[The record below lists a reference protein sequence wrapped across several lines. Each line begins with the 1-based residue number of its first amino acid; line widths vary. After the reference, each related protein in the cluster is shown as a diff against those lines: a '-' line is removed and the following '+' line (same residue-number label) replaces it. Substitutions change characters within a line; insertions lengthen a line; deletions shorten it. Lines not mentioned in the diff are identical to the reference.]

1 MDDHTAVATRRGET
15 YGGRSREQRATDR
28 RERIVASAVHLF
40 GTRDYESITVAD
52 VCAGARVSKRYF
64 YEHFAD
70 RADLVIAVNREQNE
84 WLLGNLAAA
93 VPEGATAAE
102 QIFRPAMR
110 ALVHLLK
117 AYPDRARVIY
127 INAPRM
133 ETRRR
138 EVLRSDAEF
147 LSRVLRRP
155 PGRPEEKLRHDRTLL
170 ALVAGVSEVIIDWM
184 MRDMADDPDLL
195 AEHLT
200 AIGLALLN
208 S

>member
-1 MDDHTAVATRRGET
+1 VDDQTAVVTRRGET
-15 YGGRSREQRATDR
+15 YGGRSRAQRATDR
-28 RERIVASAVHLF
+28 RDRIVASAVHLF

-84 WLLGNLAAA
+84 WLLGSLAAA
-93 VPEGATAAE
+93 APKSPAGPEE
-102 QIFRPAMR
+102 VLRPAMQT
-110 ALVHLLK
+110 LVQLLQ
-117 AYPDRARVIY
+117 AYPERARVIY

-138 EVLRSDAEF
+138 EVLRSDADF
-147 LSRVLRRP
+147 LSRLLRRP
-155 PGRPEEKLRHDRTLL
+155 AARPEEKLRFDRTLL
-170 ALVAGVSEVIIDWM
+170 ALVAGVSEVIIDWIS
-184 MRDMADDPDLL
+184 RDMADDPDLL

-200 AIGLALLN
+200 GIGLALLN

>member
-1 MDDHTAVATRRGET
+1 MDDQTAVVTRRGET
-15 YGGRSREQRATDR
+15 YGGRSRAQRATDR
-28 RERIVASAVHLF
+28 RDRIVASAVHLF

-84 WLLGNLAAA
+84 WLLGNLATAA
-93 VPEGATAAE
+93 PEGATAPE
-102 QIFRPAMR
+102 DVLRLAMR
-110 ALVHLLK
+110 TLVRLLQ
-117 AYPDRARVIY
+117 AYPERARVIY

-147 LSRVLRRP
+147 LSRILRRTSNH
-155 PGRPEEKLRHDRTLL
+155 PEEKLRHERTLL
-170 ALVAGVSEVIIDWM
+170 ALVAGVSEVIINWIS
-184 MRDMADDPDLL
+184 RDMTDDPDLL
-195 AEHLT
+195 ADHLT
-200 AIGLALLN
+200 RIGLALLH